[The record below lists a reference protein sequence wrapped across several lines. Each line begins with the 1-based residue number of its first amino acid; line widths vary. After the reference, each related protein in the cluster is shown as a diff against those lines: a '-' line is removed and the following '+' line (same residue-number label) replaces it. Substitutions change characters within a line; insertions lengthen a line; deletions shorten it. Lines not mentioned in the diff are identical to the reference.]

1 MEGIGWSIGD
11 EKSGYRVEPV
21 PLSKDEERLLSLLTR
36 EFLDKAKETTKKYSK
51 ESLSEELRRL
61 LKDVCDFENIL
72 LNRKSADK
80 IVSIAERNIG
90 GFGVFDFLLSDDELE
105 EITVLGVGLPI
116 HVFHRSKG
124 WLETNCAV
132 TSEEF
137 ATNVVNKMA
146 RSLGRRVTYQSPRL
160 NAVLPDG
167 SRLHASIAPVT
178 LNGVEMTIRKFRQKP
193 FTVRDLTENG
203 TLSCETAAFLW
214 LALYGDVSVLVAG
227 TTGSGKTTTLNA
239 LFSFI
244 PLTDRVIITEE
255 TPEIN
260 IPHRHQVK
268 IIANEELG
276 IQMKDLVKDTLRMRP
291 DRVIVGEV
299 RDSSEAGALF
309 DSLLAGQ
316 ARGTY
321 ATFHAGSGNEALLR
335 LQALGARRE
344 DLGAIDLVV
353 VQRRVSVYDSKT
365 KKQGEVRRITEI
377 SEVRDGKAVPLF
389 VRGAKGLG
397 KTKAFAS
404 CALMDKI
411 SVNYGMD
418 RRALVGE
425 IAKRERFLKGLPAQD
440 FAGFTQSVQK
450 YMFG

>member
-1 MEGIGWSIGD
+1 MEGVGWKIGD
-11 EKSGYRVEPV
+11 GKSGYRVEPV
-21 PLSKDEERLLSLLTR
+21 PMSKDEERLLLLLTR
-36 EFLDKAKETTKKYSK
+36 EFLDRAKEATKKYSK
-51 ESLSEELRRL
+51 ESLDEELRRL
-61 LKDVCDFENIL
+61 LKDVCDFENVL
-72 LNRKSADK
+72 LNKKSADK

-105 EITVLGVGLPI
+105 EITVLGVGQPI
-116 HVFHRSKG
+116 HVFHREKG
-124 WLETNCAV
+124 WLETNCSV

-167 SRLHASIAPVT
+167 SRLHASVAPVT
-178 LNGVEMTIRKFRQKP
+178 LNGIEMTIRKFRQKP
-193 FTVRDLTENG
+193 FTARDLIDNG
-203 TLSCETAAFLW
+203 TLSAEAAAFLW

-260 IPHRHQVK
+260 IPHKHQVK

-321 ATFHAGSGNEALLR
+321 ATFHAGNGDEALLR
-335 LQALGARRE
+335 LQALGARKE
-344 DLGAIDLVV
+344 DLDAIDLVI
-353 VQRRVSVYDSKT
+353 VQRRISVYDSKT
-365 KKQGEVRRITEI
+365 KKQSEVRRVTEI
-377 SEVRDGKAVPLF
+377 CEVSGGKAVPLF
-389 VRGAKGLG
+389 VRGTKGLE

-411 SVNYGMD
+411 SANYGME
-418 RRALVGE
+418 RKALCGE
-425 IAKRERFLKGLPAQD
+425 VAKRERFLRQLPASD
-440 FAGFTQSVQK
+440 FADFTERAQR